1 MLSLFTFLHMFDVGR
16 EGVDLGLDSVPV
28 DRQSVHI
35 LR

>member
-16 EGVDLGLDSVPV
+16 EGVDLGLDFVPV
-28 DRQSVHI
+28 DRQAVHI